1 MQYLYLICAI
11 FLEYLC
17 NICTIFV
24 QRPVHP
30 RCIILCNICAIF
42 VQYIEIFLQYTC
54 NICGQTLSG
63 SPLGDNL
70 SEARASA
77 SLMKTTAIWL
87 FASIAL
93 TAMYLLFDIY
103 STISFCFWVK
113 SLRESYAPSFMH
125 PEIIRIHCQA
135 YYPWSTLS
143 TSPFVACA
151 TLCNLHINCISY
163 NCLHLVVFVFIYMTC
178 NTCFPLLPIIALHQ
192 RVCGIHCIDCQDSNR
207 QSFNT
212 VKHKGCL
219 KKLCFLSKKVSRL
232 LEVPEMFPKNEKLSW
247 FN

>member
-1 MQYLYLICAI
+1 MQ
-11 FLEYLC
+11 YLC

-30 RCIILCNICAIF
+30 QCRILCNICAIF
-42 VQYIEIFLQYTC
+42 VQYFEIFLQYTC

-125 PEIIRIHCQA
+125 PKIICIHCQA
-135 YYPWSTLS
+135 YYPWSMLS

-151 TLCNLHINCISY
+151 TLCNLYINCTFILQLFTFGCY
-163 NCLHLVVFVFIYMTC
+163 CIHLHIFPFVANHCIRESVAC
-178 NTCFPLLPIIALHQ
+178 IALIARTAIGKTLPQ
-192 RVCGIHCIDCQDSNR
+192 SNI
-207 QSFNT
+207 
-212 VKHKGCL
+212 KGV
-219 KKLCFLSKKVSRL
+219 SKNCVF
-232 LEVPEMFPKNEKLSW
+232 FPKRYRDFW
-247 FN
+247 RC